1 MGSKRVWLVRG
12 FDTDAVFAKNVG
24 NSFESIPGVVK
35 QIVPS
40 ERKAVERLLID
51 PVMRTMSP
59 VVRTTPETANSE
71 NIVGYYVNVVIP
83 VNSYDELRSLRKDII
98 FAVNQWAEK
107 SRVSGNRG
115 FRANAVKSPVIERN
129 REGTYSLK
137 FNVLFSNTIFYS
149 SKTWRSNAHSATTE
163 AEDFKSLETFVR
175 GATGKPVIVKHKPV

>member
-12 FDTDAVFAKNVG
+12 YDTDSVFAKNVG
-24 NSFESIPGVVK
+24 MSLEAIPGVQR

-59 VVRTTPETANSE
+59 VVRATPETAGTE
-71 NIVGYYVNVVIP
+71 NIVGYYVNVTIP

-107 SRVSGNRG
+107 SRVAGNRG
-115 FRANAVKSPVIERN
+115 FRANAIKSPVIERN
-129 REGTYSLK
+129 NEGTYSLK

-175 GATGKPVIVKHKPV
+175 GATGKQVKVNFKPV